1 MIILNADDYAMTK
14 GVSRAILE
22 LASARRLSATSA
34 LVTSSCWPDDAPS
47 LAKLRGNL
55 AIGLHLNLTLGAPLG
70 PMTDIAPDGKFP
82 SLEWLLI
89 RSITRRLD
97 GLEIGAEIYRQLD
110 RFERVLG
117 FPPDHV
123 DGHQHVQV
131 LPVIRQ
137 ALIAEL
143 SRRFPRGG
151 PLVRNPSDRLRV
163 VIRRRGGRIKAL
175 SVNALALGFAEHA
188 RRAGFITNDGFS
200 GFSEFNT
207 ARSYAA
213 EFSSHMKEIGRC
225 HIIMCH
231 PGYPDAE
238 LAVLDPV
245 VARRGQELETLMQA
259 AELTGRIWRPERP
272 NDGPTVDWRL
282 LASPA

>member
-14 GVSRAILE
+14 GISRAILE

-34 LVTSSCWPDDAPS
+34 LVTSSWWADDAPG
-47 LAKLRGNL
+47 LAKLRGTL

-70 PMTDIAPDGKFP
+70 PMTGIAPDGKFP
-82 SLEWLLI
+82 SLKRLLL
-89 RSITRRLD
+89 RSLARRLD
-97 GLEIGAEIYRQLD
+97 ALEIGAEICRQLD

-151 PLVRNPSDRLRV
+151 PLVRDPSDRLGV
-163 VIRRRGGRIKAL
+163 IIRRHGGRIKAL
-175 SVNALALGFAEHA
+175 SVNVLALGFAKLA
-188 RRAGFITNDGFS
+188 RMAGFATNDGFS

-207 ARSYAA
+207 AGSYAA
-213 EFSSHMKEIGRC
+213 ELSSHMKEIGRC

-238 LAVLDPV
+238 LAALDPV
-245 VARRGQELETLMQA
+245 VARRGQEFETLLQTS
-259 AELTGRIWRPERP
+259 ELTGRIWRPERP
-272 NDGPTVDWRL
+272 NDGATVDWRL
-282 LASPA
+282 LASSA